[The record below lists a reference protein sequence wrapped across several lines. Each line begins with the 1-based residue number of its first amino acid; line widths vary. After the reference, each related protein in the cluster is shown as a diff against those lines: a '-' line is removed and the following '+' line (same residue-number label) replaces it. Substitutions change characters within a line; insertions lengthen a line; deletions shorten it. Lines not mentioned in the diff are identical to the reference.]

1 MAQFTRQHL
10 SDGRAEVADART
22 LEIGLPAVTGPI
34 SPYFHGCSMDKTI
47 KNGGLVSVKHPETGI
62 IEPIYANILNSPIQF
77 LGPHLFD
84 HMEALQSNLALQA
97 SYAKRGKKQFINRS
111 SNYM

>member
-47 KNGGLVSVKHPETGI
+47 KNGGFHVVYKKTVPTLWGFLVGI
-62 IEPIYANILNSPIQF
+62 SKWIFMACQLEQQPL
-77 LGPHLFD
+77 
-84 HMEALQSNLALQA
+84 
-97 SYAKRGKKQFINRS
+97 
-111 SNYM
+111 